1 MASPSKPPWQ
11 SYGPSGKSTINPS
24 ELSTT
29 LAALG
34 LSQYEE
40 RLQQNGFE
48 DWETVTAITEADLAE
63 LNFKRGN
70 RRKLQ
75 NAIREYKNSS
85 ARHRLHEAGNLPTSS
100 QTLSA
105 DGEDFG
111 ATQESSLQPARATRR
126 YRRHPQPDSNAP
138 LKPKTAYVLFGE
150 HARQDPAVSQM
161 SFTEIAK
168 ETGRRWRELSLEEKM
183 AVWETPAADRL
194 QAYREEFAL
203 YKQTEESQSYQTY
216 LESFKQQQH
225 NTESAASL
233 DHKPSSIHE
242 SAFSGQLPALDKA
255 FDVVRQESVDTY
267 DSAMEDQ
274 SRHELSPIRDG
285 IREVRHI
292 TKALGVNPHLERVA
306 AFPPE
311 EMTAKAVEAF
321 VHGTGSLLYFWN
333 WDEAFDLVR
342 SVYRPQSDS
351 QPVYTTEVFAMSAIG
366 SYCDAEA
373 HSELYREKF
382 LHFFLYMLST
392 SSDMSDLRHMRLL
405 ACLAICRF
413 TNSVESARKLMSKR
427 LMLSKFRLSTLTAQ
441 VSALNIGRQVIAS
454 ASFKTENSKETARY
468 WRKVFRSVVFLERS
482 ARSTLSRS
490 RSGLLIFT

>member
-1 MASPSKPPWQ
+1 MASPSKPSWQ
-11 SYGPSGKSTINPS
+11 SYGPLGKSTINLS

-29 LAALG
+29 LAVLG
-34 LSQYEE
+34 LTQYEE

-63 LNFKRGN
+63 LNFKQSHRQ
-70 RRKLQ
+70 KLQ

-85 ARHRLHEAGNLPTSS
+85 ARHRIHEAGNLAMSP
-100 QTLSA
+100 QTLST
-105 DGEDFG
+105 DGEDSG
-111 ATQESSLQPARATRR
+111 ATPEFSLQPARATRR

-183 AVWETPAADRL
+183 TVWETPAADRL
-194 QAYREEFAL
+194 QAYRGEFAA
-203 YKQTEESQSYQTY
+203 YKQTEKFRSYQTY

-225 NTESAASL
+225 NTESAASF

-255 FDVVRQESVDTY
+255 FDVVRQESADTY
-267 DSAMEDQ
+267 NSTMEDQ
-274 SRHELSPIRDG
+274 SQHEPSPIRDG

-292 TKALGVNPHLERVA
+292 TKALGVDPHLERVA
-306 AFPPE
+306 ASPPE

-321 VHGTGSLLYFWN
+321 VHGTGSLLYLWN

-342 SVYRPQSDS
+342 SVYQPQSDS
-351 QPVYTTEVFAMSAIG
+351 KPVHTTEVFAMSAVG

-373 HSELYREKF
+373 HPELSREKF

-392 SSDMSDLRHMRLL
+392 SSDMSGLHHMRLL

-413 TNSVESARKLMSKR
+413 TNNVESARKLMSKR
-427 LMLSKFRLSTLTAQ
+427 LMLSKFRLNTLTA
-441 VSALNIGRQVIAS
+441 
-454 ASFKTENSKETARY
+454 
-468 WRKVFRSVVFLERS
+468 
-482 ARSTLSRS
+482 
-490 RSGLLIFT
+490 

>member
-24 ELSTT
+24 ALSTT
-29 LAALG
+29 LAVLG
-34 LSQYEE
+34 LTQYEE

-63 LNFKRGN
+63 LNFKRGH

-75 NAIREYKNSS
+75 NAIREYKSSS
-85 ARHRLHEAGNLPTSS
+85 ARHRVHEAGNLPMSS

-105 DGEDFG
+105 DGEDSG
-111 ATQESSLQPARATRR
+111 ATPESSLQPARATRR

-138 LKPKTAYVLFGE
+138 LRPKTAYVLFGE

-168 ETGRRWRELSLEEKM
+168 ETGRRWRELSLEERM
-183 AVWETPAADRL
+183 TVWETPAADRL

-225 NTESAASL
+225 NPESAASL

-242 SAFSGQLPALDKA
+242 SAFSGQLPTLDKA
-255 FDVVRQESVDTY
+255 FDGVRQESVDTH
-267 DSAMEDQ
+267 DSAIED
-274 SRHELSPIRDG
+274 RIG
-285 IREVRHI
+285 EVRHI
-292 TKALGVNPHLERVA
+292 MKALGVNPHLERVA

-321 VHGTGSLLYFWN
+321 VHGTGSLLYLWN

-351 QPVYTTEVFAMSAIG
+351 KPVYTTEVFAMSAIG

-373 HSELYREKF
+373 HTELSREKF

-392 SSDMSDLRHMRLL
+392 SSDISDLRHMRLL

-413 TNSVESARKLMSKR
+413 TNSVESARKLMSKW
-427 LMLSKFRLSTLTAQ
+427 LMLSKFRLNTLTA
-441 VSALNIGRQVIAS
+441 
-454 ASFKTENSKETARY
+454 
-468 WRKVFRSVVFLERS
+468 
-482 ARSTLSRS
+482 
-490 RSGLLIFT
+490 

>member
-1 MASPSKPPWQ
+1 
-11 SYGPSGKSTINPS
+11 
-24 ELSTT
+24 
-29 LAALG
+29 
-34 LSQYEE
+34 
-40 RLQQNGFE
+40 
-48 DWETVTAITEADLAE
+48 
-63 LNFKRGN
+63 
-70 RRKLQ
+70 
-75 NAIREYKNSS
+75 
-85 ARHRLHEAGNLPTSS
+85 
-100 QTLSA
+100 
-105 DGEDFG
+105 
-111 ATQESSLQPARATRR
+111 
-126 YRRHPQPDSNAP
+126 
-138 LKPKTAYVLFGE
+138 
-150 HARQDPAVSQM
+150 M
-161 SFTEIAK
+161 SFTQIAK

-292 TKALGVNPHLERVA
+292 TKALGVNPHLEGVA

-321 VHGTGSLLYFWN
+321 VHGTGTLLYLWN

-351 QPVYTTEVFAMSAIG
+351 KPVYTTEVFAMSAIG

-373 HSELYREKF
+373 HPELSRERF

-454 ASFKTENSKETARY
+454 ASFETENSKETARY